1 MSKSLHPNAHRD
13 PPVTVDADLRLIE
26 PSHNYPVI
34 EVEVVLNFFPG
45 DHVTAERY
53 KAFVQTLT
61 KVRL

>member
-1 MSKSLHPNAHRD
+1 
-13 PPVTVDADLRLIE
+13 VDADLRLIE

-61 KVRL
+61 KVRLV